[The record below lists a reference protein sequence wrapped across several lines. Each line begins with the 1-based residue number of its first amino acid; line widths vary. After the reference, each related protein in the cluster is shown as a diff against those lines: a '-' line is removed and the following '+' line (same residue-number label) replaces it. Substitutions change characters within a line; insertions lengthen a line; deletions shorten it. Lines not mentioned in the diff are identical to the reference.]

1 MKKQYKNIE
10 IGEKMKKLTK
20 ILLLTIVAFSL
31 SICGIGTT
39 KNAFADGTKNY
50 YTIYSDE
57 SKNTVLF
64 LKGDEVSNGDN
75 YLSHDNKLYE
85 ITNVDDKNKTAIAK
99 YLRDEKLPTL
109 GAKKK
114 QTKSASAT
122 SVKKVGVYHTHN
134 DESYYTPD
142 GVDSVYGKGGVHDV
156 GKSFVENLNKLRIST
171 IHREDL
177 HLPHNSGAYSR
188 SNVTAA
194 AILEEGVDAIFDLH
208 RDSTKRSEY
217 LTTVNGEKMSAVRM
231 VVGAASANFE
241 ENQKF
246 AYTIKGYADE
256 VYPGLIK
263 DIYIGKG
270 NYNQQLSTRAMLF
283 EMGCEN
289 IEKDLVLKT
298 TPVLAKVVDVVL
310 FGSDAAS
317 SESLSDVESSNAL
330 VGLVSDSSSVNSN
343 DTLFVCL
350 GVVGAAILV
359 LVVTLAVSKQV
370 RYKVGRFFSEMFAGI
385 FGKKKIK
392 H

>member
-1 MKKQYKNIE
+1 MKNFI
-10 IGEKMKKLTK
+10 K
-20 ILLLTIVAFSL
+20 IFLFAIVIFGCLLSSFKVGQT
-31 SICGIGTT
+31 
-39 KNAFADGTKNY
+39 AFADSIKNY

-57 SKNTVLF
+57 SKTTVLF

-85 ITNVDDKNKTAIAK
+85 ITNVDDENKTAIAK
-99 YLRDEKLPTL
+99 YLRDEKLPSL
-109 GAKKK
+109 GVKKK
-114 QTKSASAT
+114 QSKSASAA
-122 SVKKVGVYHTHN
+122 SIKKVGVYHTHN

-142 GVDSVYGKGGVHDV
+142 GFDSVYGKGGIHDV
-156 GKSFVENLNKLRIST
+156 GKSFVENLNKLGIST
-171 IHREDL
+171 VYREDL

-188 SNVTAA
+188 SNVTAS
-194 AILEEGVDAIFDLH
+194 AILEEGVDAIFDIH

-217 LTTVNGEKMSAVRM
+217 LTTVDGEQMSAVRM
-231 VVGAASANFE
+231 VIGAASVNFE

-256 VYPGLIK
+256 IYPGLIK

-298 TPVLAKVVDVVL
+298 TPVLAKVLDVVL

-317 SESLSDVESSNAL
+317 SESLLDVENSEAL
-330 VGLVSDSSSVNSN
+330 VGLVSDSSNVNSN

-350 GVVGAAILV
+350 GMLGAVIFV
-359 LVVTLAVSKQV
+359 LIVTLAVSKQA
-370 RYKVGRFFSEMFAGI
+370 RYKVGRFFSEMFAGV

-392 H
+392 N